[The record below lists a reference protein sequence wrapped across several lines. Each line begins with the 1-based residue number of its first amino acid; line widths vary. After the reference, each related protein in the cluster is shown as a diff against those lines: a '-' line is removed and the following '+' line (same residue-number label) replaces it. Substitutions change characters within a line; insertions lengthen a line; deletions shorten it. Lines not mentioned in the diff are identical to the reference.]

1 MSNQHVSLHIKWH
14 RSSLKWSL
22 LFSLSV
28 YAHVN
33 FFLHKLFCRAMQI
46 TLNNRQVFRG
56 EMIKQSASSTLSES
70 YHYSLKKKPAFQ
82 FVGGNVSKS
91 SESHDFRRGL
101 PKLIHSVINHLH
113 NQTFYWINIWQ
124 YYHESKKTALLWHLA
139 EKKRDVLWFEGKKKS
154 NFVGLLIQKVW
165 NYKFTEVQSQPIV
178 PDYEMCNVHFS

>member
-14 RSSLKWSL
+14 RSCLKWSL

-33 FFLHKLFCRAMQI
+33 FILHKLFCRAMQI

-70 YHYSLKKKPAFQ
+70 YHYSPKKNPVFW

-101 PKLIHSVINHLH
+101 PKLILSVINHLH
-113 NQTFYWINIWQ
+113 NQTFYWINIRQ
-124 YYHESKKTALLWHLA
+124 YYHESKKNKKWLALIWSDLRGDYA
-139 EKKRDVLWFEGKKKS
+139 AF
-154 NFVGLLIQKVW
+154 LIQNVC
-165 NYKFTEVQSQPIV
+165 NYKDVKFTRG
-178 PDYEMCNVHFS
+178 